1 MMRAGG
7 VFRDKLKMRVKSSQ
21 KLNCVPSGE
30 SDLCGHRVRSDRD
43 PLDLVE
49 RDLVAGAIIELGR
62 SGALPTRAGAISR
75 MLPNSPLAVRR
86 YFIRRLP
93 ADVLTLAR
101 TVACFPLSIPQNL
114 ASGCELSEGFRL
126 FAPTPRRVDSK
137 PAPQPHGL
145 SHESQAQPAQ

>member
-30 SDLCGHRVRSDRD
+30 LDLCGHRVRSDRD

-101 TVACFPLSIPQNL
+101 TVARFPRSSHKSR
-114 ASGCELSEGFRL
+114 ASHGSGSE
-126 FAPTPRRVDSK
+126 V
-137 PAPQPHGL
+137 
-145 SHESQAQPAQ
+145 E